1 MQYQILAQIIHNE
14 RQAEIER
21 SLRIRRL
28 LERVPGLRRTSS
40 RQAPAGAA
48 RQTPAGAAS

>member
-1 MQYQILAQIIHNE
+1 MLSLNLAQIIHEE

-21 SLRIRRL
+21 SLRNRRL
-28 LERVPGLRRTSS
+28 LERVPGLRLITSRRS
-40 RQAPAGAA
+40 PLPAA